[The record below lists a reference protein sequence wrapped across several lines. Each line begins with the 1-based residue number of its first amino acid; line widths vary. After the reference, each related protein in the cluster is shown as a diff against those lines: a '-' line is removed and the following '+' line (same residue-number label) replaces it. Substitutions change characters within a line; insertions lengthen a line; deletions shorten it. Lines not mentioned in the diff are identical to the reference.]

1 MILRKKNKV
10 EGIMLPDIKIYCKA
24 IVFKT
29 TWYWHKNRYIDQW
42 NRIESPEINP
52 QLYSQLIFDK
62 GAKNTQWGKDSLF
75 IKYVGNIGL
84 ISAKKKNETRP
95 PAYTIHKNKLKMD

>member
-1 MILRKKNKV
+1 
-10 EGIMLPDIKIYCKA
+10 MLPDIKIYCKA

-52 QLYSQLIFDK
+52 HLYIQLIFDRGSK
-62 GAKNTQWGKDSLF
+62 HMQWVKIVYSINGVGK
-75 IKYVGNIGL
+75 IGQ
-84 ISAKKKNETRP
+84 ICAEK
-95 PAYTIHKNKLKMD
+95 